1 MIKVCHMTSA
11 HQPGDTR
18 IFQKECVSLAKAGYQ
33 VFLVQRGESGENSG
47 VRIIGVGQPSGGR
60 LTRMTSF
67 ARKVYEAALA
77 VDADLYHLHDPE
89 LLPYGIKLKRRG
101 KKVIFDSH
109 ELYDVQLRQKPYLP
123 GWCTRII
130 AFGYARY
137 ERYVLRRLDGAIF
150 PCTVNGEDPFAGR
163 CPHTALVDNSVKLED
178 FYERYDPE
186 AVRNQDQICL
196 TGSLTEARGITS
208 AIRAAASAKCTL
220 ALAGPISPAD
230 YEAQLR
236 KMPEFSS
243 VDYRGVLAK
252 DQVAALLQ
260 TSRVGLSPLLNQGQY
275 WKAENLATKICE
287 YLAMGLPVVMNGS
300 AYNRAFVE
308 RWHCGICVDSENVEE
323 IASAIRY
330 LLDHPEEARQ
340 MGENGRQA
348 VREEF
353 NWGVEEKKLLALY
366 EEIFKE

>member
-109 ELYDVQLRQKPYLP
+109 ELYAVQLRQKPYLP

-330 LLDHPEEARQ
+330 LLDLPEEARQ